1 MLFTNSIKYPITF
14 NLTSGE
20 TDLDSRILSI
30 NRCIGLCLTSAK
42 YELFGDPDFG
52 SRLYEMLFSQY
63 SEDFENAVKKEI
75 VECLTAYESR
85 VTFRESD
92 ITIEHVDNAD
102 RNKFKI
108 TLSYSIKGTNKM
120 SETSVF
126 IEEDIANG

>member
-1 MLFTNSIKYPITF
+1 
-14 NLTSGE
+14 
-20 TDLDSRILSI
+20 
-30 NRCIGLCLTSAK
+30 
-42 YELFGDPDFG
+42 
-52 SRLYEMLFSQY
+52 MLFSQY
-63 SEDFENAVKKEI
+63 SEDFENAVKQEI